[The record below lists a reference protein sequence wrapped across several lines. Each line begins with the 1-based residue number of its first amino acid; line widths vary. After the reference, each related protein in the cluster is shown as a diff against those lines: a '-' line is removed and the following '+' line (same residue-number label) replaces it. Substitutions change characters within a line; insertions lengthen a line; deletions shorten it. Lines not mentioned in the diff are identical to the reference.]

1 MNFLKKP
8 YKIRRYLTP
17 EYMNGYYSIP
27 YTEMTLK
34 MDVQTLKDEVIT
46 MSDGS
51 KSVQRLKVFCD
62 QEILVENQQKQQKSD
77 RLFFQDKWF
86 DCRAC
91 RLSEN
96 TPLRHYTAVFVEC
109 LDVQAEE

>member
-17 EYMNGYYSIP
+17 EYTNGYYSIP

-51 KSVQRLKVFCD
+51 K
-62 QEILVENQQKQQKSD
+62 
-77 RLFFQDKWF
+77 
-86 DCRAC
+86 
-91 RLSEN
+91 
-96 TPLRHYTAVFVEC
+96 
-109 LDVQAEE
+109 